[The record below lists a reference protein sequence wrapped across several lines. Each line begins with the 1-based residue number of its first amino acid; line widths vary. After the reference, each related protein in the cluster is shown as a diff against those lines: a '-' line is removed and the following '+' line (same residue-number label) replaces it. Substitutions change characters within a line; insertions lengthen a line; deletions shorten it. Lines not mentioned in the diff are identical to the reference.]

1 MNTTTGIEKKI
12 ILRLR
17 LRSGIG
23 CNPSHWLH
31 HSGIVHLTNPLVERS
46 RNQPKPRAETTLPPV
61 PKPQAKT

>member
-1 MNTTTGIEKKI
+1 MNTTSGIEKKI

-46 RNQPKPRAETTLPPV
+46 RNQESKL
-61 PKPQAKT
+61 QAKNKTPKE